1 MDRIFKLAGEG
12 FDLDILTDYF
22 RSSRTTVEKI
32 EDQYF
37 LRIAGE
43 SWTGDDDI
51 DWNVAEDEL
60 SQINGIAKLL
70 QPNFRPATI
79 SGIATKNPVTG
90 EMNSTLRVRCVAEI
104 RSKASV
110 KVRLLK
116 DGIEVPQDT
125 TTEAEKIL
133 SLCDKYE
140 HLARTLLTY
149 GALPHEWRELSM
161 VVDAI
166 EDHHGSKRELEKK
179 DYYPP
184 KLDDFKATANSFKA
198 LKLAARHGWTEQKG
212 GGVEE
217 PTITLNDAKE
227 VIHQLLEDTIKSL
240 KTQA

>member
-1 MDRIFKLAGEG
+1 LTSF
-12 FDLDILTDYF
+12 TDYF
-22 RSSRTTVEKI
+22 HSSRTTVEKI

-43 SWTGDDDI
+43 FWSGNDEI

-90 EMNSTLRVRCVAEI
+90 KMTSTLRVRCVAEAH
-104 RSKASV
+104 SKASV

-140 HLARTLLTY
+140 HLARALLIY

-166 EDHHGSKRELEKK
+166 EDHHCSKRELEKK
-179 DYYPP
+179 
-184 KLDDFKATANSFKA
+184 
-198 LKLAARHGWTEQKG
+198 
-212 GGVEE
+212 V
-217 PTITLNDAKE
+217 TIPQSWITSKPLPIASR
-227 VIHQLLEDTIKSL
+227 L
-240 KTQA
+240 